1 MGTYQGA
8 GALVA
13 INLCLQDSGEHMV
26 YGASLHSHLVMVTE
40 GHMKFFTVG
49 LGLHMEHA
57 CTQHQVVLTKLSRGF
72 CTEGSGGSMYLH
84 QATSPEEAWM
94 KSNGWRP

>member
-1 MGTYQGA
+1 MGYRA
-8 GALVA
+8 VELLYAL
-13 INLCLQDSGEHMV
+13 
-26 YGASLHSHLVMVTE
+26 HLVMVVN
-40 GHMKFFTVG
+40 MKKFFTVG

-72 CTEGSGGSMYLH
+72 CIEGSGGSMYLH